1 MFYLKVQVVI
11 GFQRSIKRNP
21 SITRA
26 SLQYYSHRS
35 KRVRMN
41 RRFIAVWDVE
51 TRERQTHQQKAGWSD
66 VSTGSHLRG
75 SWAGRATCTIETWR
89 SITITAKCLNRLKD
103 PPNQKDMYVYLH
115 LNQTVRMKGKR
126 INYKSEKPHHKSE
139 SPRGKTRKKEPEKSI
154 VSLKLERFSL
164 ISELN
169 YAPHLLQDISL
180 ITLQP
185 ELNFPAESSCIWG
198 LIRPFKLSAFW
209 WPVWISTSKHSRF
222 KRHKVNN

>member
-35 KRVRMN
+35 ERVRMN

-75 SWAGRATCTIETWR
+75 SWAGTATCTIETWR

-139 SPRGKTRKKEPEKSI
+139 SPRGKTRKKEPKKSI

-185 ELNFPAESSCIWG
+185 ELTFPAESSCIWG
-198 LIRPFKLSAFW
+198 LNRLFNFCSC
-209 WPVWISTSKHSRF
+209 WPII
-222 KRHKVNN
+222 VNKNSSHNV